1 MDKKKEKKNIKDF
14 IPAVLVSL
22 AASFMLMVFAPIEIY
37 YSNQDQFWFE
47 IKQLIPVVACLFVLL
62 FIVSLIILGIMF
74 LINTK
79 VYNIGLAMYFIAFI
93 SSYIQGNFLVKN
105 LPGLDG
111 TQPVWKDYIS
121 EDIKT
126 IVVWVVISAIV
137 IAFSI
142 KFKPVI
148 MRKAVSI
155 VSVCMFLM
163 IAVTMVT
170 VVLTTKVVDKD
181 YEMVVTDKD
190 EFEMS
195 SDTNFIILLLDAMEG
210 GTYNEVAQNHPEY
223 AEIMKDFTY
232 YDNTV
237 CGYTFTKQSIPFI
250 LSGIWYE
257 NERPF
262 EDYAADAYTNS
273 PFLTKLTQKGYKMSL
288 YEPELYTT
296 DEELYKFSN
305 IIKNKTGI
313 SSYVTFLKREIQI
326 SGYKYAPFV
335 LKRFCMVGAQD
346 FEDFRANPDDC
357 KAYTYDNETFYDEA
371 KNSELTTTNDKTFK
385 FIHIWG
391 AHVPFVFDKDMNR
404 IEEGTYAQ
412 NVEACMTM
420 TDAYL
425 KKLKENG
432 VYDNSVI
439 IVIADHGYGLS
450 YGPRNRQHPV
460 LFVKGKNESHDY
472 TVSEAPISYD
482 DLQEAFSRLLDGATG
497 EEVFDYKEGDERKRR
512 YLYFEYEHEEILEE
526 FYQEGYAGDLDTLK
540 ATGRKYIYSE

>member
-1 MDKKKEKKNIKDF
+1 MKDKKEKRSIKDF
-14 IPAVLVSL
+14 VPALLVSL
-22 AASFMLMVFAPIEIY
+22 AASFMIMVFAPIEIY

-47 IKQLIPVVACLFVLL
+47 IKQLIPVVICLFMIFLV
-62 FIVSLIILGIMF
+62 VSLVVLGVLF
-74 LINTK
+74 LINQK
-79 VYNIGLAMYFIAFI
+79 AYNVGIILYLIAFL
-93 SSYIQGNFLVKN
+93 STYIQGNFLVKN

-126 IVVWVVISAIV
+126 IIVWGVVSAIV
-137 IAFSI
+137 IAFAV
-142 KFKPVI
+142 KFKSQKLRNAI
-148 MRKAVSI
+148 SI
-155 VSVCMFLM
+155 VSVCIFLM
-163 IAVTMVT
+163 IAVTLVT
-170 VVLTTKVVDKD
+170 VVLTTKVTDKD

-210 GTYNEVAQNHPEY
+210 GTYDEVAQNHPEY
-223 AEIMKDFTY
+223 AEIMRDFTY

-250 LSGIWYE
+250 LSGKWYE

-262 EDYAADAYTNS
+262 ADYATDAYTNS
-273 PFLTKLTQKGYKMSL
+273 PFLTKLSQKGYKMSL
-288 YEPELYTT
+288 YEPELYTS
-296 DEELYKFSN
+296 DKELYKFSN
-305 IIKNKTGI
+305 IIKDKTDI
-313 SSYVTFLKREIQI
+313 SSYITFMKREIQI
-326 SGYKYAPFV
+326 TGYKYAPFI
-335 LKRFCMVGAQD
+335 LKRSCMVGTQD
-346 FEDFRANPDDC
+346 FEDFRTNPDDC
-357 KAYTYDNETFYDEA
+357 ETFSYDNEVFYNA
-371 KNSELTTTNDKTFK
+371 VKNSEMTKTDDKTFK

-404 IEEGTYAQ
+404 IEDGTYAQ

-439 IVIADHGYGLS
+439 IVMADHGYGLS

-460 LFVKGKNESHDY
+460 LFIKGKNESHDY

-482 DLQEAFSRLLDGATG
+482 DLQEAYSRLLDGATG
-497 EEVFDYKEGDERKRR
+497 EDVFDYKEGDERQRR

-526 FYQEGYAGDLDTLK
+526 YFQEGYAGDLDTLK
-540 ATGRKYIYSE
+540 ASGRKFIYEE